1 MSKLFSLDEA
11 NALLPQLEQ
20 IVEEL
25 RSTRESISDAQRD
38 ATDVAREARRNGH
51 DRSGDIAEARR
62 RLSDLISRFDSRI
75 KSISDLGCEL
85 KDLEIGLFDFRT
97 MREGRTVYLCW
108 KVGEPEIGFWHDLQE
123 GYAGRR
129 QL

>member
-1 MSKLFSLDEA
+1 MPKLFSLDEA

-25 RSTRESISDAQRD
+25 RSTRQSISEAQQEVTSIERR
-38 ATDVAREARRNGH
+38 ARQNGH
-51 DRSGDIAEARR
+51 DRTGEFKEARR
-62 RLSDLISRFDSRI
+62 RLSELISRFDSRI
-75 KSISDLGCEL
+75 KSINDLGCEL

-97 MREGRTVYLCW
+97 NWQGRIVYLCW
-108 KVGEPEIGFWHDLQE
+108 KVGEPEIGFWHELEE
-123 GYAGRR
+123 GFAGRR

>member
-1 MSKLFSLDEA
+1 MPKLFSLDEA

-25 RSTRESISDAQRD
+25 RSTRQSISEAQQEVTNIERQ
-38 ATDVAREARRNGH
+38 ARQNGH
-51 DRSGDIAEARR
+51 DRTGEFTEARR
-62 RLSDLISRFDSRI
+62 RLSELISRFDSRI
-75 KSISDLGCEL
+75 KSINDLGCEL

-97 MREGRTVYLCW
+97 NWQGRIVYLCW
-108 KVGEPEIGFWHDLQE
+108 KVGEPEIGFWHELEE
-123 GYAGRR
+123 GFAGRR

>member
-1 MSKLFSLDEA
+1 MPKLFSLDEA

-25 RSTRESISDAQRD
+25 RSTRQSI
-38 ATDVAREARRNGH
+38 REAQQEVTNIERQARQNGH
-51 DRSGDIAEARR
+51 DRAGEFTEARR
-62 RLSDLISRFDSRI
+62 RLSGLISRFDSRI
-75 KSISDLGCEL
+75 KSINDLGCEL

-97 MREGRTVYLCW
+97 SWQGRIVHLCW
-108 KVGEPEIGFWHDLQE
+108 KVGEPEIGFWHELED
-123 GYAGRR
+123 GFAGRR

>member
-11 NALLPQLEQ
+11 NALLPQLER

-38 ATDVAREARRNGH
+38 ASEVARQARRNGH
-51 DRSGDIAEARR
+51 DRTGDISEARR
-62 RLSDLISRFDSRI
+62 RLSDLISSFDSRI
-75 KSISDLGCEL
+75 KSISELGCEL
-85 KDLEIGLFDFRT
+85 KDLEIGLFDFRSLK
-97 MREGRTVYLCW
+97 EGRIVYLCW

-129 QL
+129 RL

>member
-1 MSKLFSLDEA
+1 MTKLFSLDEA

-25 RSTRESISDAQRD
+25 RSTRQSITDAQRD

-51 DRSGDIAEARR
+51 DRSGDIAGARR
-62 RLSDLISRFDSRI
+62 RLSELISRFDSTI
-75 KSISDLGCEL
+75 KSIGDLGCEL
-85 KDLEIGLFDFRT
+85 KDLDIGLFDFRT
-97 MREGRTVYLCW
+97 MREGRVVYLCW

-129 QL
+129 PL

>member
-25 RSTRESISDAQRD
+25 RGTRKAISDAQRD
-38 ATDVAREARRNGH
+38 ATDVARQARRNGH

-75 KSISDLGCEL
+75 KSIGDLGCEL
-85 KDLEIGLFDFRT
+85 KDLEIGLFDFRS
-97 MREGRTVYLCW
+97 MREGRIVYLCW